1 MSFWKIVCL
10 ARKLLGTRSKRIF
23 GRLKHFLSTID
34 LNFRKEQPIVPV
46 QNPSRYVG
54 VYEIDNIQTWNVTI
68 AAGNT
73 LVMTNPQ
80 DPGTKFKTV
89 GLSFMNEGLLRLTI
103 LGTSKTAI
111 LY

>member
-1 MSFWKIVCL
+1 M
-10 ARKLLGTRSKRIF
+10 
-23 GRLKHFLSTID
+23 
-34 LNFRKEQPIVPV
+34 PV
-46 QNPSRYVG
+46 QDPSKYIG

-89 GLSFMNEGLLRLTI
+89 GLSFMSEGLLRLTI
-103 LGTSKTAI
+103 LGMSKLVVYI
-111 LY
+111 ISIKK